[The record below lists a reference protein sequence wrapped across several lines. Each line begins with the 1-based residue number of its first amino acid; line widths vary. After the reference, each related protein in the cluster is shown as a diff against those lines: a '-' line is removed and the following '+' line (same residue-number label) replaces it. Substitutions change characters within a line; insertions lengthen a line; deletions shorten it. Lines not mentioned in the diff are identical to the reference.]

1 MSETEGDVPFLLR
14 DRRIKAVRDRFHR
27 PPTASELRAIDAL
40 PLEPRKNLNDTSP
53 NGQKIYDLLK
63 AFEKSG
69 YVEGLEEAGRLLWAQ
84 VFAKPD
90 FSQIPRREPISITRD
105 IATSGYAEVRY
116 MASQKPAQQS
126 AAEKVLSTNTTSN
139 AFAGSPQKSWMTKG
153 VSVSPSPR
161 RASISSTEND
171 KNNEPATYDFQTQF
185 IPPPIPLRLAPSGQQ
200 TQNHASTF
208 VNQVPGASPN
218 IYKSGVYTPWPL
230 HSSSQ
235 EHQYASP
242 YSIQASTNSMSS
254 VLERRD
260 PTRDPISR
268 PNYTLNEYKP
278 SMVNS
283 YDPTKSHY
291 FATLGTGRH
300 DPNPLSYSTPQHS
313 PPGYPNS
320 GMSSPDKNHAYP
332 APSMRQDSIL
342 PSNTTVYSNYAMAD
356 SNRTP
361 YDPST
366 PPFHPAIS
374 SQAQQLFFSRQEE
387 ERDELAR
394 ITSNIHE
401 SLSNLPDSYEN
412 QQVASSSRMAA
423 ANTLANMANTDRTAQ
438 LITPSASTYQSP
450 SSSAPSVTP
459 GQSSNN
465 PFVIRDNMGFIHS
478 QDLTYQ
484 VPNPTPTNPQS
495 TTPDRNSTSSFTNL
509 TATVPNPPQSTTK
522 KARTPLPNAPRPQFG
537 KLIPENPVSGTIFST
552 NTKHDLLVS
561 KAKKESIQKALVPLP
576 PAFPQIDGAA
586 DPASYQYD
594 TTDYARLPTKDLNV
608 DLDVQANYM
617 SHLPPS
623 QEPSFSYPDP
633 DPSTNTAAEFTF
645 FDPYNNDEDTYTEQP
660 VYIPPSYLAHLPQ
673 PPRHLFQPTPSRP
686 PPPPP
691 HLRPHTPEYLLFP
704 PTAASSTKK
713 IWPRPPTPIEGY
725 RQFTFVRDRISLQL
739 SAKRRTEID
748 LETGEYRYSMD
759 SQETNRG
766 YKMDGTRIRTDE
778 RFFRKK
784 RMTRKVLAKMELE
797 RIEEEERRKRE
808 ELHEAIRPEYGDMFR
823 KFREG
828 GEGTY
833 AVGSSARINSCSC
846 GNGGSAQ

>member
-1 MSETEGDVPFLLR
+1 MSEIEDDVPFLLR

-27 PPTASELRAIDAL
+27 PPTANELRAIDAL
-40 PLEPRKNLNDTSP
+40 PLEPRRNLNDTSP

-84 VFAKPD
+84 VFAEPD
-90 FSQIPRREPISITRD
+90 FSQMPRREPISITRD
-105 IATSGYAEVRY
+105 IATSGYVEVRC
-116 MASQKPAQQS
+116 MASRRPASQPKEKPAQQS
-126 AAEKVLSTNTTSN
+126 AAEKVLSINTTSN

-171 KNNEPATYDFQTQF
+171 KNNEPATSDFQPQYT
-185 IPPPIPLRLAPSGQQ
+185 PPIPFRPAQSGQQ

-218 IYKSGVYTPWPL
+218 IYNSGVYTPWPL
-230 HSSSQ
+230 HSNSQ
-235 EHQYASP
+235 QHQYASP
-242 YSIQASTNSMSS
+242 YSIQGPTNSMSS
-254 VLERRD
+254 ILERGD

-268 PNYTLNEYKP
+268 VNYTSNELNEYNP
-278 SMVNS
+278 SMVNL
-283 YDPTKSHY
+283 YDPTESQSHY
-291 FATLGTGRH
+291 FATLGAERR
-300 DPNPLSYSTPQHS
+300 DPNPLSYSTPQH
-313 PPGYPNS
+313 PPSGYPNS
-320 GMSSPDKNHAYP
+320 GMSSPGNNYAHP
-332 APSMRQDSIL
+332 TPPSMRQHFIQ
-342 PSNTTVYSNYAMAD
+342 PSNDTVYPNHTMTGS
-356 SNRTP
+356 SRTP

-374 SQAQQLFFSRQEE
+374 SQAQALFFSRKEA

-394 ITSNIHE
+394 ITSNIHQ
-401 SLSNLPDSYEN
+401 SLSSLPDSHEN

-423 ANTLANMANTDRTAQ
+423 ANTLANMANTDRTTQ
-438 LITPSASTYQSP
+438 LTPGASTYQSP
-450 SSSAPSVTP
+450 SSATTSMTP

-465 PFVIRDNMGFIHS
+465 PFVIRDDMGFIHS

-484 VPNPTPTNPQS
+484 DPNPTPINPQP
-495 TTPDRNSTSSFTNL
+495 TTSDRNSASSSTNL
-509 TATVPNPPQSTTK
+509 TATVPNPPQPTSK
-522 KARTPLPNAPRPQFG
+522 KARTPLPNTPRPQFG
-537 KLIPENPVSGTIFST
+537 KLIPENPISGTIFST

-561 KAKKESIQKALVPLP
+561 KAKKESIKKALIPLP
-576 PAFPQIDGAA
+576 PAFTQIDGAS
-586 DPASYQYD
+586 DPASYQHD

-633 DPSTNTAAEFTF
+633 STNTAAEFTF
-645 FDPYNNDEDTYTEQP
+645 FDPYNDDEDTYTEQP

-686 PPPPP
+686 PPPAP

-704 PTAASSTKK
+704 PVAASSTKK
-713 IWPRPPTPIEGY
+713 PWPRPPSPIEGY

-739 SAKRRTEID
+739 SAKRRTEINLD
-748 LETGEYRYSMD
+748 TGEYRYAMD

-784 RMTRKVLAKMELE
+784 RMTKKVLAKMELE
-797 RIEEEERRKRE
+797 RVEEEERRKKE
-808 ELHEAIRPEYGDMFR
+808 CLHEAIRPEYGDMFR
-823 KFREG
+823 RFRED
-828 GEGTY
+828 GEVST
-833 AVGSSARINSCSC
+833 
-846 GNGGSAQ
+846 QLDLQQK